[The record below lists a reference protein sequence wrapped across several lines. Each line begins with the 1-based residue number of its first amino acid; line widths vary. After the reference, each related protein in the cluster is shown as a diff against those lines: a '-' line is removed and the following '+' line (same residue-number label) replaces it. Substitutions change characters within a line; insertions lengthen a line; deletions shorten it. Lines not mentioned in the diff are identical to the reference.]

1 MRRLI
6 LPLALM
12 TLAGCTL
19 QPTEKRLQ
27 IQAREAA
34 RLEADLAGFTAGKPV
49 NCMMSRD
56 ARGPE
61 AYGDH
66 SLIFHAGRNL
76 IYRNDTIGSCRGVGR
91 GEALIIRQTSSQMC
105 AGDIARTADLVAGF
119 ETGSCALGQF
129 IPYRRTR
136 P

>member
-1 MRRLI
+1 M
-6 LPLALM
+6 M
-12 TLAGCTL
+12 LAGCTL

-76 IYRNDTIGSCRGVGR
+76 IYRNDTIGSC
-91 GEALIIRQTSSQMC
+91 
-105 AGDIARTADLVAGF
+105 ARTADLVAGF
-119 ETGSCALGQF
+119 ETGSCALGPF
-129 IPYRRTR
+129 IPYRRTH

>member
-6 LPLALM
+6 LPVALM
-12 TLAGCTL
+12 TLTGCAL
-19 QPTEKRLQ
+19 QPTERRLQ

-34 RLEADLAGFTAGKPV
+34 RLDADLAGFTAEKPM
-49 NCMMSRD
+49 NCVPSRD
-56 ARGPE
+56 LRGPE

-66 SLIFHAGRNL
+66 SLIFRAGRDL
-76 IYRNDTIGSCRGVGR
+76 IYRNDTIGSCRGVRR

-105 AGDIARTADLVAGF
+105 AGDMAHTADLVAGF

>member
-1 MRRLI
+1 MLGSIDHGSIQRSTGQ
-6 LPLALM
+6 PL
-12 TLAGCTL
+12 GS
-19 QPTEKRLQ
+19 
-27 IQAREAA
+27 
-34 RLEADLAGFTAGKPV
+34 AD
-49 NCMMSRD
+49 
-56 ARGPE
+56 
-61 AYGDH
+61 
-66 SLIFHAGRNL
+66 AGRNL

-119 ETGSCALGQF
+119 ETGSCALGPF

>member
-6 LPLALM
+6 LPLALI

-56 ARGPE
+56 ARG
-61 AYGDH
+61 
-66 SLIFHAGRNL
+66 R
-76 IYRNDTIGSCRGVGR
+76 
-91 GEALIIRQTSSQMC
+91 
-105 AGDIARTADLVAGF
+105 
-119 ETGSCALGQF
+119 
-129 IPYRRTR
+129 
-136 P
+136 